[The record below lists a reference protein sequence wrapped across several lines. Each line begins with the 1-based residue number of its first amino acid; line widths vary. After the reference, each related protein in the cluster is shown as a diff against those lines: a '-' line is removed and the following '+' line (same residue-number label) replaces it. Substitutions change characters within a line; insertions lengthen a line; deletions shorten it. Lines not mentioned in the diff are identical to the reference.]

1 MTNLFDTLLLHYGWE
16 GLALCGLLL
25 LLFFVQLYY
34 YVFVYGALPGYK
46 ASRKQARL
54 EKEPPIS
61 VVIAMFAEDYD
72 FVEHRLPL
80 FLAQQQVVFE
90 VVIVY
95 VGSDGDFFEDLQRI
109 RQSFPQ
115 VVVTKIELNPRFP
128 ISPKMALNVGIKSAH
143 YEHVIFSTTDVVP
156 TSDRWLALMA
166 KGFTRGEVVIGYC
179 GMEES
184 VPLPTEEEYAAPNRP
199 GKVASYLIRTSR
211 MMSSVN
217 WLSAAVKGEP
227 YRGIRHAV
235 GITKKSYYATS
246 NGFGYLNMNIG
257 EDDLFLQKI
266 LTRDNVAVVL
276 SPRATL
282 REKMWGGMRWWVDQQ
297 RYYGA
302 TRRFYPHR
310 VAAFEGWELGSRV
323 LFLLG
328 VAVALLFLPLEL
340 KLGALALLLFR
351 YLFVALEVR
360 RIGQRLGEKYLWR
373 HYYLYDLWSPVQS
386 LWVKILLQRK
396 DARVWR

>member
-1 MTNLFDTLLLHYGWE
+1 MTFFEHIMQHYGWE
-16 GLALCGLLL
+16 GIAFCGVLLL
-25 LLFFVQLYY
+25 MFLVQLYY
-34 YVFVYGALPGYK
+34 YIFVYGVLPGYK
-46 ASRKQARL
+46 ATRKQARL

-72 FVEHRLPL
+72 FVERRLPL
-80 FLAQQQVVFE
+80 FLAQEQVVFE

-179 GMEES
+179 GMED
-184 VPLPTEEEYAAPNRP
+184 PLKQCSEEMPAAIRP
-199 GKVASYLIRTSR
+199 SKIASYLIRTSR
-211 MMSSVN
+211 MFSSVA
-217 WLSAAVKGEP
+217 WLSAAVKGHP

-235 GITKKSYYATS
+235 GITKKGYFATS
-246 NGFGYLNMNIG
+246 NGFGFLNMNIG

-266 LTRDNVAVVL
+266 MTRENVAVVL

-282 REKMWGGMRWWVDQQ
+282 REKMWGGMSWWVDQQ

-302 TRRFYPHR
+302 TRRHYPLWVGGFVGR
-310 VAAFEGWELGSRV
+310 ELGSRV
-323 LFLLG
+323 LFFT
-328 VAVALLFLPLEL
+328 AVIIALALLPLEL
-340 KLGALALLLFR
+340 KLAALLLLIIR
-351 YLFVALEVR
+351 YTVVALEMR

-373 HYYLYDLWSPVQS
+373 HYLLYDLWSPIEA
-386 LWVKILLQRK
+386 LWVKLLLQRK
-396 DARVWR
+396 DPRVWR

>member
-1 MTNLFDTLLLHYGWE
+1 MTLIDTILQHYGWQ
-16 GLALCGLLL
+16 GAALCGVLLVM
-25 LLFFVQLYY
+25 FCVQLYY
-34 YVFVYGALPGYK
+34 YLLVYGALPAHK
-46 ASRKQARL
+46 TTRKQARL

-72 FVEHRLPL
+72 FVERRLPL
-80 FLAQQQVVFE
+80 FLAQEHAAFE

-109 RQSFPQ
+109 RQNFPQ

-143 YEHVIFSTTDVVP
+143 YEHVIFSTTDVAP

-179 GMEES
+179 GMEDPSRLTHEE
-184 VPLPTEEEYAAPNRP
+184 LPAALRP
-199 GKVASYLIRTSR
+199 SKLASYLIRTSR
-211 MMSSVN
+211 MMSSVD
-217 WLSAAVKGEP
+217 WLSSAVKGYP

-235 GITKKSYYATS
+235 GITKSAYFGTS

-266 LTRDNVAVVL
+266 LTHDNAAVVL

-282 REKMWGGMRWWVDQQ
+282 REKMWGGMRWWIDQQ

-302 TRRFYPHR
+302 TAAFYPRR
-310 VAAFEGWELGSRV
+310 VGNFLGWEMGSRV
-323 LFLLG
+323 LFFL
-328 VAVALLFLPLEL
+328 AVLTALLFLPLEL
-340 KLGALALLLFR
+340 KLGALLLLLLR
-351 YLFVALEVR
+351 YLLVAIEVR

-373 HYYLYDLWSPVQS
+373 HYYLYDLWSPLQA
-386 LWVKILLQRK
+386 LWIRILLQRK

>member
-1 MTNLFDTLLLHYGWE
+1 MTNLFDTLLQHYGWE
-16 GLALCGLLL
+16 GTALCGVLLL
-25 LLFFVQLYY
+25 MFFVQLYY
-34 YVFVYGALPGYK
+34 YLLLYGAIPGYK
-46 ASRKQARL
+46 TTRKQARL

-80 FLAQQQVVFE
+80 FLAQQQVTFE

-95 VGSDGDFFEDLQRI
+95 VGSDRDFFEDLQRI
-109 RQSFPQ
+109 RQNFPQ

-143 YEHVIFSTTDVVP
+143 YEHVIFSTTDVAP

-179 GMEES
+179 GMENPRS
-184 VPLPTEEEYAAPNRP
+184 SSSDDLPATMRPSRLAA
-199 GKVASYLIRTSR
+199 YLIRTSR
-211 MMSSVN
+211 MMTSVE
-217 WLSAAVKGEP
+217 WIASAVKGRP
-227 YRGIRHAV
+227 YRGIRHTI
-235 GITKKSYYATS
+235 GITKTSYFGTM
-246 NGFGYLNMNIG
+246 NGFGFLNMNIG

-282 REKMWGGMRWWVDQQ
+282 REKMWGGMKWWTDQQ

-302 TRRFYPHR
+302 THKNYPVWVR
-310 VAAFEGWELGSRV
+310 PYMSWERGSRV
-323 LFLLG
+323 LFLFG
-328 VAVALLFLPLEL
+328 VLIALLFLPIEL
-340 KLGALALLLFR
+340 KLAALLLLIVR
-351 YLFVALEVR
+351 YALVVFEVR

-373 HYYLYDLWSPVQS
+373 HYLLYDLWSPLQDLRVR
-386 LWVKILLQRK
+386 LLLLRK
-396 DARVWR
+396 DPRVWR